1 MRSARVRFPRL
12 STRFTTWVTSTE
24 WYTGSGINSRRTA
37 GPLRGTSGLLLGAV
51 AATGLIPLTHA
62 GCVERSADHLVTDA
76 RQVLHT
82 AAADQ
87 HDRVLLEVVAFA
99 GDVGGDLE
107 PTGQPDTG
115 HLPERRVRLLRGV
128 GVDAGAHAPSLGRTP
143 QGRGLRLGRLGGPA
157 FADELGNRGHALP
170 LDCELQGYFRTD
182 SGVLPT
188 RPHGRTASRS
198 RAPWARSRK
207 GTMLGHR
214 HPTGKRGRAARAG
227 PSGARGPRRP
237 AARPEH
243 SGPGFER
250 AVRGRRR
257 IGPPE
262 VGGAVGEVLGG
273 RNRAEPAGVDVR
285 AETAQRGVAS
295 GVPEPG
301 GQILGTCVPLRA

>member
-1 MRSARVRFPRL
+1 MRSAKVRFPRL

-62 GCVERSADHLVTDA
+62 GCVERSADHLVTDT

-157 FADELGNRGHALP
+157 FESGSLALR
-170 LDCELQGYFRTD
+170 LAGL
-182 SGVLPT
+182 LP
-188 RPHGRTASRS
+188 RFP
-198 RAPWARSRK
+198 
-207 GTMLGHR
+207 
-214 HPTGKRGRAARAG
+214 
-227 PSGARGPRRP
+227 
-237 AARPEH
+237 
-243 SGPGFER
+243 
-250 AVRGRRR
+250 
-257 IGPPE
+257 
-262 VGGAVGEVLGG
+262 
-273 RNRAEPAGVDVR
+273 PAGLR
-285 AETAQRGVAS
+285 RLA
-295 GVPEPG
+295 P
-301 GQILGTCVPLRA
+301 VPLHARTSNLHGEFLSIHKISRLSLVYQINADKTKTAYLRLSAFICGHWFTLLTP